1 MKTDII
7 VFTDGSSLNNAA
19 VISFGGIGVHF
30 PNGELDDI
38 SEPFML
44 KPITNQRSELYAIYK
59 AICEITNKLEFNT
72 ITIYTDSEY
81 SIKSL
86 TEWITNWKANGWMNS
101 TKKPVKN
108 KDIIEPLDQLIDKY
122 PGRIK
127 FKHVRSHTGK
137 KDFESIGNDKADKL
151 AVAGSNRCKEIITKI
166 MAKSGKA
173 IKKPLLSVDTDVEHV
188 DVSKVANNAATKTDA
203 KTEGKVKRKTVLKVK
218 TD

>member
-44 KPITNQRSELYAIYK
+44 KPITNQRSELYAIYT
-59 AICEITNKLEFNT
+59 AIHKITTELEFNT
-72 ITIYTDSEY
+72 IMIYSDSEY

-86 TEWITNWKANGWMNS
+86 TEWIISWKANGWKNS
-101 TKKPVKN
+101 AGKPVKN
-108 KDIIEPLDQLIDKY
+108 RDIIEPINQMMDKY
-122 PGRIK
+122 PNRIK

-151 AVAGSNRCKEIITKI
+151 AVDGSNRCREIITEI
-166 MAKSGKA
+166 MAKSGKPF
-173 IKKPLLSVDTDVEHV
+173 KKTLSVDTSE
-188 DVSKVANNAATKTDA
+188 VAIQEDA
-203 KTEGKVKRKTVLKVK
+203 LPKAFDKALGKVKRKRTLKVK

>member
-19 VISFGGIGVHF
+19 IISFGGIGIHF

-44 KPITNQRSELYAIYK
+44 KPITNQRSELYAIYT
-59 AICEITNKLEFNT
+59 AIDKITTELEFNT
-72 ITIYTDSEY
+72 ITVYSDSEY

-86 TEWITNWKANGWMNS
+86 TEWIPNWKKNGWKNS
-101 TKKPVKN
+101 MGKPVKN
-108 KDIIEPLDQLIDKY
+108 RDIIEPLHQMIERY
-122 PGRIK
+122 PNRIK

-151 AVAGSNRCKEIITKI
+151 AVNGSNRCKEIISGI
-166 MAKSGKA
+166 LAKSGKA
-173 IKKPLLSVDTDVEHV
+173 IKKPLSVDTDGGLSEQP
-188 DVSKVANNAATKTDA
+188 DPP
-203 KTEGKVKRKTVLKVK
+203 KTETKVKRKRVLKVK